1 MLEINRNLL
10 YSIPSIDQLPKHV
23 CKSVIDK
30 ALNKN
35 QSETGGLAGKLEL
48 KVNARVML
56 TVNVDVNDHLING
69 QIGTVKQLLLNN
81 DGRVSK
87 IYIKFDDDKAGVKMM
102 ASDNYARQHK
112 FVPIER
118 AEAAIKIR
126 GNKEC
131 SSVIERIQFPLMLAW
146 ACTVHKVQ
154 GLSLIK
160 VVVSF
165 DLLKQKQFNCGQMYV
180 ALSRV
185 TSLDGL
191 FLIGEYKSSA
201 IRADPRISLEY
212 GCMQNERSIEEPRYS
227 PLTDNSIKVALL
239 NTRSFCKHAVDINKD
254 PILLETDILCLTETQ
269 LLPDQNT
276 DKICNNLDQLT
287 KFEFVHKKDPDKFQS
302 LSVGFKNQIEIFQ
315 HEQYPGCVVFNFKKA
330 SFSDNIFN
338 ALLVYRKQ
346 SNTLSSFYEMLSYLV
361 RIKNIH
367 IILGDFNTNAQEQSI
382 NLSRILHEY
391 DQVVTEP
398 THIAGS
404 ILDHV
409 YIKKSLTTLRNTTI
423 VKSVHFSDHDAV
435 KWARVDSPWHH

>member
-1 MLEINRNLL
+1 
-10 YSIPSIDQLPKHV
+10 
-23 CKSVIDK
+23 
-30 ALNKN
+30 
-35 QSETGGLAGKLEL
+35 
-48 KVNARVML
+48 
-56 TVNVDVNDHLING
+56 
-69 QIGTVKQLLLNN
+69 
-81 DGRVSK
+81 
-87 IYIKFDDDKAGVKMM
+87 MM
-102 ASDNYARQHK
+102 ASDNYARQHM

-131 SSVIERIQFPLMLAW
+131 SSVIERIQCPLMLAW

-165 DLLKQKQFNCGQMYV
+165 DLLKQKQYNCGQMYV

-191 FLIGEYKSSA
+191 FLIGEYKSPA
-201 IRADPRISLEY
+201 IRADPRVSLEY

-227 PLTDNSIKVALL
+227 PLTDNSIKVTLL

-287 KFEFVHKKDPDKFQS
+287 KFEFVHKKDPDKIQS
-302 LSVGFKNQIEIFQ
+302 LSVDFKNQIEIFQ

-346 SNTLSSFYEMLSYLV
+346 SNTYHRFM
-361 RIKNIH
+361 KCC
-367 IILGDFNTNAQEQSI
+367 FT
-382 NLSRILHEY
+382 
-391 DQVVTEP
+391 
-398 THIAGS
+398 
-404 ILDHV
+404 
-409 YIKKSLTTLRNTTI
+409 
-423 VKSVHFSDHDAV
+423 
-435 KWARVDSPWHH
+435 